1 MKVLM
6 LSKALV
12 IGAYQK
18 KCQELARL
26 PQMDLTVIVPPAW
39 QEPGGRL
46 LTLERSYIAG
56 YDLLVE
62 PILFN
67 GHFHLHFYPG
77 LGRRIREI
85 KPDILHIDEEPYNLA
100 TLHALWLGKKAGVR
114 CLFFTW
120 QNLYRRYPPPW
131 GWLEGYV
138 LRHADYAIAGNAEA
152 MTVLR
157 RKGYIG
163 PIRVIPQ
170 FGVDPDLYRPAPEAA
185 TPGGA
190 TSLAARGAAGQER
203 PFIIGYVGRLVAEK
217 GLLVLLRALA
227 QLEGDWRAMIIGSGP
242 LRPQMDRLA
251 TSLGIADRISYN
263 SGVPSAQMPDVFRSL
278 DCLVLPSLTRPNWK
292 EQFGRVLIE
301 AMACQVPVIGSDSG
315 EIPNLIGEAGLIA
328 REGDATDLAAK
339 IRLLRDSP
347 DLRARLGALGR
358 QRVLARYTQTRVAED
373 TYSVYKELMGCS

>member
-6 LSKALV
+6 VSKALV

-18 KCQELARL
+18 KCQELARFHRIR
-26 PQMDLTVIVPPAW
+26 LTVIVPPAW

-46 LTLERSYIAG
+46 LTLERGYTAG
-56 YDLLVE
+56 YNLLVE

-77 LGRRIREI
+77 LGRWIKEI

-100 TLHALWLGKKAGVR
+100 TFHALWLGRRAGAK

-131 GWLEGYV
+131 SWLERYV
-138 LRHADYAIAGNAEA
+138 LRYADYAIAGNAEA
-152 MTVLR
+152 VLVLR
-157 RKGYIG
+157 RKGYAG
-163 PIRVIPQ
+163 PVRVIPQ
-170 FGVDPDLYRPAPEAA
+170 FGVDPDLYRPAPKADI
-185 TPGGA
+185 P
-190 TSLAARGAAGQER
+190 GQER
-203 PFIIGYVGRLVAEK
+203 PFIVGYVGRLVEEK

-227 QLEGDWRAMIIGSGP
+227 ELEGNWHMMITGSGP

-251 TSLGIADRISYN
+251 ASLGIAHRISY
-263 SGVPSAQMPDVFRSL
+263 SAGVPSAQMPDVFRSL
-278 DCLVLPSLTRPNWK
+278 DCLILPSLTRPNWK

-339 IRLLRDSP
+339 IRLLRDNP

-358 QRVLARYTQTRVAED
+358 QRVLAHYTQARVAEE
-373 TYSVYKELMGCS
+373 TYSVYKELVGRS